1 MPSASKVS
9 AVMAAV
15 WEHSNAAPAA
25 VIRLEHIDKSHGD
38 VRVLQDVSLDI
49 ADGEFFTL
57 LGPSGS
63 GKTTLLRIIAGL
75 LEADCGELLIGGES
89 MRGRPAYARDL
100 GVVFQS
106 LALFPHLSVGDNVAF
121 PLRMR
126 RVARKE
132 IATRVRDA
140 LQLVQLPDVQTR
152 RVDELSGGQLQRVA
166 LARALVY
173 QPRILLLDEPLSAL
187 DRRLRETMQLEL
199 TRIHRELGVTIVNVT
214 HDQRE
219 ALMVSDRIA
228 VMEAGRIVQCAPG
241 QDLYANPASTFVA
254 GFLGDPLLLSG
265 HVTATNGS
273 RTLTNSSVAIT
284 VAPSAPLG
292 DVVAVMRPERL
303 RLIGSAEADHTYD
316 NRLDG
321 TVGFSAFD
329 GNGIFYQVRLDC
341 GVTATVHVPA
351 REDARLRDVGERVV
365 VAWNATDVPIVAKH

>member
-1 MPSASKVS
+1 MPSANEPSPVMT
-9 AVMAAV
+9 AVTEPAV
-15 WEHSNAAPAA
+15 TAPAA
-25 VIRLEHIDKSHGD
+25 AIRLQHVDKAHGD

-75 LEADCGELLIGGES
+75 LEADRGELLIGGES
-89 MRGRPAYARDL
+89 MRGRPAHARDL

-126 RVARKE
+126 RVGRKE

-140 LQLVQLPDVQTR
+140 LALVQLPDVQAR
-152 RVDELSGGQLQRVA
+152 RVGELSGGQLQRVA

-219 ALMVSDRIA
+219 ALMISDRIA
-228 VMEAGRIVQCAPG
+228 VMEDGRIVQCAPG
-241 QDLYANPASTFVA
+241 RDLYAKPATTFVA
-254 GFLGDPLLLSG
+254 GFLGDPLLLG
-265 HVTATNGS
+265 GCVTASNGTRRLS
-273 RTLTNSSVAIT
+273 NSSVAII
-284 VAPSAPLG
+284 VATSAPLG
-292 DVVAVMRPERL
+292 DAVAVMRPERL
-303 RLIGSAEADHTYD
+303 RLLGPADANRTYD
-316 NRLDG
+316 NQLDG
-321 TVGFSAFD
+321 TVGFAAFD

-341 GVTATVHVPA
+341 GVSATVHVPA
-351 REDARLRDVGERVV
+351 REEARLRDLDERVV

>member
-1 MPSASKVS
+1 MPSANRLATAAIQEEEPIVS
-9 AVMAAV
+9 T
-15 WEHSNAAPAA
+15 PAA
-25 VIRLEHIDKSHGD
+25 IRLEHVDKSHGD

-49 ADGEFFTL
+49 AEGEFFTL

-75 LEADCGELLIGGES
+75 LDPDRGELLIGGAS
-89 MRGRPAYARDL
+89 MRGRPPHARDL

-106 LALFPHLSVGDNVAF
+106 LALFPHLTVGENVAF

-126 RVARKE
+126 RVGRKE
-132 IATRVRDA
+132 IANRVHEA
-140 LQLVQLPDVQTR
+140 LELVQLPDVQGR

-166 LARALVY
+166 LARSLVY
-173 QPRILLLDEPLSAL
+173 RPRILLLDEPLSAL

-228 VMEAGRIVQCAPG
+228 VMEAGRIVQCAAGP
-241 QDLYANPASTFVA
+241 DLYATPATAFVA
-254 GFLGDPLLLSG
+254 GFLGDPLLLEG
-265 HVTATNGS
+265 RVTLTDGS
-273 RTLTNSSVAIT
+273 RILTNAAVRLR
-284 VAPSAPLG
+284 VHPKAPLG
-292 DVVAVMRPERL
+292 DAVAVMRPERL
-303 RLIGSAEADHTYD
+303 RLLNSAGMSNAYD
-316 NRLDG
+316 NELPG
-321 TVGFSAFD
+321 TVEFSAFD

-351 REDARLRDVGERVV
+351 REDSRLRHVDERVV
-365 VAWNATDVPIVAKH
+365 VAWNATDVPIVGKG

>member
-1 MPSASKVS
+1 MT
-9 AVMAAV
+9 AVTEPAV
-15 WEHSNAAPAA
+15 TAPAA
-25 VIRLEHIDKSHGD
+25 AIRLQHVDKAHGD

-75 LEADCGELLIGGES
+75 LEADRGELLIGGES
-89 MRGRPAYARDL
+89 MRGRPAHARDL

-126 RVARKE
+126 RVGRKE

-140 LQLVQLPDVQTR
+140 LALVQLPDVQAR
-152 RVDELSGGQLQRVA
+152 RVGELSGGQLQRVA

-241 QDLYANPASTFVA
+241 RDLYAKPASTFVA
-254 GFLGDPLLLSG
+254 GFLGDPLLLEG
-265 HVTATNGS
+265 HVTSANGS
-273 RTLTNSSVAIT
+273 RTLTNSSVT
-284 VAPSAPLG
+284 VTVPASAPLG
-292 DVVAVMRPERL
+292 DAVAVMRPERL
-303 RLIGSAEADHTYD
+303 RLLGPADANRTYD
-316 NRLDG
+316 NQLDG
-321 TVGFSAFD
+321 TVGFAAFD

-341 GVTATVHVPA
+341 GVSATVHVPA
-351 REDARLRDVGERVV
+351 REEARLRDLDERVV

>member
-1 MPSASKVS
+1 MTA
-9 AVMAAV
+9 
-15 WEHSNAAPAA
+15 EDAPAVPA
-25 VIRLEHIDKSHGD
+25 AASAIRLEHIDKSHGE

-75 LEADCGELLIGGES
+75 LEPDGGELLIGSES

-106 LALFPHLSVGDNVAF
+106 LALFPHLSVGANVEF

-126 RVARKE
+126 RLGRKE
-132 IATRVRDA
+132 IAARVRDA
-140 LQLVQLPDVQTR
+140 LELVQLPDIQAR
-152 RVDELSGGQLQRVA
+152 RVGELSGGQLQRVA

-187 DRRLRETMQLEL
+187 DRRLREIMQLEL

-228 VMEAGRIVQCAPG
+228 VMDAGRIVQCAPG
-241 QDLYANPASTFVA
+241 PDLYASPASVFVA
-254 GFLGDPLLLSG
+254 GFLGDPLLLDG
-265 HVTATNGS
+265 HVSTTNGS
-273 RTLTNSSVAIT
+273 RTLTNSSVTIT
-284 VAPSAPLG
+284 VVASAPLG
-292 DVVAVMRPERL
+292 DAVAVMRPERL
-303 RLIGSAEADHTYD
+303 RLLGCAEPIAGRIYD
-316 NRLDG
+316 NQLHG
-321 TVGFSAFD
+321 TVEFSAFD
-329 GNGIFYQVRLDC
+329 GSGIFYQVRLDC

-351 REDARLRDVGERVV
+351 REDARVRNVDERVV
-365 VAWNATDVPIVAKH
+365 VAWNAADVPVVAKT